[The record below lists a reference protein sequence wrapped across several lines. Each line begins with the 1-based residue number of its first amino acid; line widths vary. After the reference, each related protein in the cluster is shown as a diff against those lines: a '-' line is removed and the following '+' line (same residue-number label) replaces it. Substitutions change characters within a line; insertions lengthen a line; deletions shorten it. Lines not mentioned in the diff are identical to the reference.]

1 MNPEFNR
8 RNQLLKPWVSG
19 STPARLWRHTGR
31 MSNID
36 KQQINRWPGMN
47 AWAFAVVVGLLMRFQ
62 SPTWREGSPSERPTI
77 SR

>member
-1 MNPEFNR
+1 M
-8 RNQLLKPWVSG
+8 KPWVSG

-47 AWAFAVVVGLLMRFQ
+47 AWAFAVVVGLLMAFSIANMARGLAE
-62 SPTWREGSPSERPTI
+62 REATI